1 MCGRDVLLLLILK
14 LVLVVDTE
22 HTEPN
27 EQWQAACF
35 LFPLCPLLFRF
46 YSSSSSSSSL
56 LEQNILRALCGH
68 YSPTHSAYLHCILVL
83 LSPLLSLSFF
93 SPLSAA
99 MPPLSVVVLLLLYDP
114 LPFSLSLIL
123 AVPGTLVPLVHCRC
137 CCCCLVSRA
146 LAVLQTTAV
155 VSAGW
160 LAGKA
165 KAWSSFSPSSS
176 SPQTHSLPKLT
187 HSQGTEL
194 YWIEPSRTQT
204 DQTRRRAFCS
214 GVCVL
219 SLLKS

>member
-1 MCGRDVLLLLILK
+1 MAGCLLSFPSLFPTLSVLLFL
-14 LVLVVDTE
+14 
-22 HTEPN
+22 
-27 EQWQAACF
+27 
-35 LFPLCPLLFRF
+35 LFPSGTEYSASAVWPLLADTQCLLTLHSGAPFPSPLSLLFLSFERGCASIVSC
-46 YSSSSSSSSL
+46 SSSSALRSPSL
-56 LEQNILRALCGH
+56 
-68 YSPTHSAYLHCILVL
+68 
-83 LSPLLSLSFF
+83 
-93 SPLSAA
+93 
-99 MPPLSVVVLLLLYDP
+99 
-114 LPFSLSLIL
+114 LSLIL
-123 AVPGTLVPLVHCRC
+123 AVPGTLVPLVHCRCC